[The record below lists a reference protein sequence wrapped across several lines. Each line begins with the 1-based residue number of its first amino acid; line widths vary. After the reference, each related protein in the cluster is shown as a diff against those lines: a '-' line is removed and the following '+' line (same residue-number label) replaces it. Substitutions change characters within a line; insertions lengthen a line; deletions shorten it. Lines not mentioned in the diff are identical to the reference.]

1 MIHKNRNLSNAAL
14 DRYLGEV
21 TVSNGDTFE
30 RCNLSRWEQETLF
43 TGITGLTFKN
53 CNLMNCTVPGDATI
67 QDCLH
72 IQKSICT
79 HILDDK
85 GVVHSMTPCA
95 TSCSHLVDTDTVTID
110 SVLIVTER
118 YYKHTLL

>member
-1 MIHKNRNLSNAAL
+1 MIHKNRNLSNTAL
-14 DRYLGEV
+14 ARYLGEV

-30 RCNLSRWEQETLF
+30 NCNLSRWGQETLF

-53 CNLMNCTVPGDATI
+53 CNLMNCTVPGDAVI
-67 QDCLH
+67 EDCLQ

-79 HILDDK
+79 NILDKK
-85 GVVHSMTPCA
+85 GITHSLPPCA
-95 TSCSHLVDTDTVTID
+95 VNCSHVVDTDTVTID
-110 SVLIVTER
+110 SVLIFTEY